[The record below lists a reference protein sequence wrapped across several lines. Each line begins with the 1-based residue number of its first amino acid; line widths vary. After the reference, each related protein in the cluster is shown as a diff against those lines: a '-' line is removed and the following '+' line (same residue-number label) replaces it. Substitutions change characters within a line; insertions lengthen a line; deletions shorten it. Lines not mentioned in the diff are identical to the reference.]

1 MFKRFFSWCAKAAPK
16 VKAVVDVVV
25 AIAAILT
32 ALSRAGKAY
41 SSPAH
46 AGA

>member
-25 AIAAILT
+25 AITGILT
-32 ALSRAGKAY
+32 ALSRAGKSFGGA
-41 SSPAH
+41 AT
-46 AGA
+46 AGT